1 MGLAALE
8 KRVREGLLL
17 CALREEEQQAESVRE
32 GTSQPAAPTPREP
45 KGTSGRGREGEGFD
59 PLKMASFLHEH
70 IVLRSGMR
78 CSCLLRPY
86 LLVG

>member
-17 CALREEEQQAESVRE
+17 CALREEEQQAESIRE

-45 KGTSGRGREGEGFD
+45 EG
-59 PLKMASFLHEH
+59 H
-70 IVLRSGMR
+70 LRQG
-78 CSCLLRPY
+78 
-86 LLVG
+86 